1 MTTQFELAHCELY
14 HPHIH
19 GEVYN
24 EDQPYDTPFHDKDYI
39 YSSYLYHGNI
49 TLDEFYDDDYIIDIG
64 HYPNPP
70 HPFVRNWDQAI
81 KPYSMQI
88 VKRIDHGY
96 YTLCIVKTIWL
107 KIIQR
112 KWKRYYHSM
121 LAKRKNPRNLMYRQ
135 ITGKWKN

>member
-49 TLDEFYDDDYIIDIG
+49 TLDEFYDLNNCILIQSDTRNISLQLVLNYNINGQTFCIIKTGLLIKFQKKRDYLG
-64 HYPNPP
+64 R
-70 HPFVRNWDQAI
+70 FA
-81 KPYSMQI
+81 PYLE
-88 VKRIDHGY
+88 RP
-96 YTLCIVKTIWL
+96 CF
-107 KIIQR
+107 R
-112 KWKRYYHSM
+112 
-121 LAKRKNPRNLMYRQ
+121 LATPTASKAPRTM
-135 ITGKWKN
+135 

>member
-1 MTTQFELAHCELY
+1 MCTIYL
-14 HPHIH
+14 
-19 GEVYN
+19 
-24 EDQPYDTPFHDKDYI
+24 YDTPFHDKDYI

-96 YTLCIVKTIWL
+96 YALCIVKTIWL